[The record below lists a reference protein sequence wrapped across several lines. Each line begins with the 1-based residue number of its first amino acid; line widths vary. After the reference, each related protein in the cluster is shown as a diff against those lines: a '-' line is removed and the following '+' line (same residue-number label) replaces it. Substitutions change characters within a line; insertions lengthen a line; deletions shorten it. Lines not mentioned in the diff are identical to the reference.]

1 MVWSDDQPSRSYS
14 GIFDIDIDRVPGT
27 SLEMPEAGDRHAGR
41 VFGVAPF
48 EILGRDARPELA
60 RERGRQ
66 SMLARIEPV
75 TDMIE
80 HSHQEGGF
88 LLHRGCRPMGTRQYR
103 PSRPVDDRPVT
114 SWHDRPR
121 CSNRVTVLLSY
132 RHGFHAGNLADVLK
146 HSTLI
151 AVLDAAIT
159 KPTPLAYIDTHAGA
173 GVYSLGDD
181 GEHCSG
187 IAPLHQ
193 RSRDAM
199 PRSVARYLDCVGS
212 FNTTP
217 SIRRYPGSAM
227 IAAHLLRDGDRLLL
241 CERHPADHLALAD
254 ALRADPR
261 VQIECTDGYAQ
272 LKAALPP
279 RERRGVVLID
289 PAYELAD
296 EPMQLIDGLQSALAR
311 FGHGVY
317 LVWYPLHGKHDPAVL
332 KRRFKR
338 LAPPKTLNIELDPRQ
353 PASRGATG
361 SGLMIVNP
369 PYQAVAE
376 IELLTS
382 FLGRALAPD
391 GRAVCEWLVPE

>member
-1 MVWSDDQPSRSYS
+1 
-14 GIFDIDIDRVPGT
+14 
-27 SLEMPEAGDRHAGR
+27 
-41 VFGVAPF
+41 
-48 EILGRDARPELA
+48 
-60 RERGRQ
+60 
-66 SMLARIEPV
+66 
-75 TDMIE
+75 
-80 HSHQEGGF
+80 
-88 LLHRGCRPMGTRQYR
+88 
-103 PSRPVDDRPVT
+103 
-114 SWHDRPR
+114 
-121 CSNRVTVLLSY
+121 
-132 RHGFHAGNLADVLK
+132 
-146 HSTLI
+146 
-151 AVLDAAIT
+151 VLDAAIT
-159 KPTPLAYIDTHAGA
+159 KHTPLAYVDTHAGA

-187 IAPLHQ
+187 IAPLREH
-193 RSRDAM
+193 SRDAM

-317 LVWYPLHGKHDPAVL
+317 LVWYPLRQADPAVL

-338 LAPPKTLNIELDPRQ
+338 LAPPKRRHEPDPRP

-361 SGLMIVNP
+361 SGLIVNP
-369 PYQAVAE
+369 PFQAVPR
-376 IELLTS
+376 S
-382 FLGRALAPD
+382 K
-391 GRAVCEWLVPE
+391 C